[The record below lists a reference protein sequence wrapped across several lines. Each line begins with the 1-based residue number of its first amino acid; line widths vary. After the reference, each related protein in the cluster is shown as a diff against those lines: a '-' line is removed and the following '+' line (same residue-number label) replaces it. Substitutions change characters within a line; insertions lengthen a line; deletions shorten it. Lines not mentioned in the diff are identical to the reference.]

1 MYDISRYISRVFSTS
16 FRKLLSE
23 MKFSPKFQLLENV
36 KSIDPIVCETHQTE
50 KIEVR
55 LTEILLLQYKKWICA
70 VENDSLPPFYPPFY
84 AFYWQFYFT
93 TEIENLKPFLF
104 FQKNTTYFRLVL
116 GSSRI
121 WYTI

>member
-1 MYDISRYISRVFSTS
+1 MSS
-16 FRKLLSE
+16 
-23 MKFSPKFQLLENV
+23 QLIPLCV
-36 KSIDPIVCETHQTE
+36 RHQTE

-93 TEIENLKPFLF
+93 TEIENLKPFLSF
-104 FQKNTTYFRLVL
+104 SKKYYLLWACFRFLR
-116 GSSRI
+116 RI
-121 WYTI
+121 CYTEDSNLIK